1 VETARQFSTGRSF
14 VGRARKR
21 FTLFRKERPNYF
33 LQRARALVERP
44 LAHALR
50 VCDLECEA
58 KPSHPMPLHAIEQK
72 SLQRQVTLA
81 RPLLIV
87 LALVTLLLRA
97 NSVLAAEFLAV
108 YLGMSVIVVLGQFFR
123 WGRNWKFPLLADI
136 LALAIYLFI
145 TSSVVSFWFL
155 LLIVAFAAGVEW
167 GGARAYGIVIAAML
181 AVVALGI
188 FRDHDEWRDA
198 LRAVEVAGGT
208 LIAGLGMAYLG
219 DRNRQQAAEMHF
231 LADLSGMFRVERGLA
246 ESLRSALAELSG
258 AFNCERAILV
268 HRDADLERI
277 YVWKFV
283 DGETE
288 HLVPENLPLAA
299 SDGFLF
305 DLPDASVGWTNM
317 QKDGEGDGFGWNR
330 KTGTMLSDVPRIP
343 GPTRE
348 LLELRSVLSV
358 TMDVEGQPTSRVL
371 LANSRGN
378 RKRFTPRDLHRLER
392 IVRHVGPPME
402 NLFLLRHLR
411 ARALEAERS
420 RISRDLHDGILQ
432 TLLSVEIQIDVLRRK
447 MPQAPDQVESGLGSL
462 QQTVRNEGA
471 ELRRMVT
478 DLRPLRVQSADLL
491 DLMRGFAER
500 FRNEAAMHVE
510 LLVAEEELQAPDR
523 VCRELFQIYREA
535 LNNIKKHARAT
546 HVVVKLTQSDS
557 RITLVVDDNGEG
569 FSFAGRFSGDELDRL
584 RLGPI
589 SIKERARTV
598 GGVLTVESSPGH
610 GARLTVEVPLG

>member
-1 VETARQFSTGRSF
+1 MQ
-14 VGRARKR
+14 
-21 FTLFRKERPNYF
+21 
-33 LQRARALVERP
+33 
-44 LAHALR
+44 
-50 VCDLECEA
+50 
-58 KPSHPMPLHAIEQK
+58 LHVIEKK

-87 LALVTLLLRA
+87 LALVTLLLGP
-97 NSVLAAEFLAV
+97 NSVHAAEFLSV
-108 YLGMSVIVVLGQFFR
+108 YLALSLILVLGQSL
-123 WGRNWKFPLLADI
+123 GIAGNWKFPLVADFV
-136 LALAIYLFI
+136 ALGVFLFV
-145 TSSVVSFWFL
+145 TPSVVPFFFL
-155 LLIVAFAAGVEW
+155 LLIVGFAAGVGW
-167 GGARAYGIVIAAML
+167 GGAHAYGIVIAAVL
-181 AVVALGI
+181 AAVALGI
-188 FRDHDEWRDA
+188 FREHQTWHDA
-198 LRAVEVAGGT
+198 VRAIEVAGGT
-208 LIAGLGMAYLG
+208 LIAGLGMVYLG

-246 ESLRSALAELSG
+246 ESLRSALAELTG
-258 AFNCERAILV
+258 AFDCERAILV
-268 HRDADLERI
+268 HRDSDLERI
-277 YVWKFV
+277 YIWKFV

-288 HLVPENLPLAA
+288 HLIPENLPLTV

-305 DLPDASVGWTNM
+305 DMPDASVGWNTIE
-317 QKDGEGDGFGWNR
+317 KDGAGDGFGWNR
-330 KTGTMLSDVPRIP
+330 QTGIVLSEVPRIP

-358 TMDVEGQPTSRVL
+358 TMDVEGQPTSRIL
-371 LANSRGN
+371 LANIRRS
-378 RKRFTPRDLHRLER
+378 RKRFTQRDLHRLER
-392 IVRHVGPPME
+392 IVRHIAPSME
-402 NLFLLRHLR
+402 NLFLLRHFR

-447 MPQAPDQVESGLGSL
+447 LPQSPDQVEAGLGSL

-510 LLVAEEELQAPDR
+510 LLVAEADLQAPDR

-546 HVVVKLTQSDS
+546 HVVVKLTQSES
-557 RITLVVDDNGEG
+557 RVTLVVDDNGEG

-589 SIKERARTV
+589 SIKERTRTV